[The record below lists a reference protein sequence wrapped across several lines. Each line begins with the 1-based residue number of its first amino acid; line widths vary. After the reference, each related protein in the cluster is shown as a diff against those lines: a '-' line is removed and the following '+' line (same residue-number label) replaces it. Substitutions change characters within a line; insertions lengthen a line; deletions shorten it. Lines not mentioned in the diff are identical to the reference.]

1 MTTKTFTLGQRVSAT
16 RIYHRDFA
24 STAVLNGV
32 IVAGLNRYSGYLIN
46 FGAGFDG
53 HSGNDGIS
61 RGLQPTCWWVQPEH
75 ITAIVDAPV
84 IAPVSVPQGKQQSDR
99 ILAHLLAGKSITQLE
114 AFGVYRI
121 FRLAAR
127 IHELK
132 SKGHKIVTTM
142 RIDETGKQYAE
153 YRLATARRA

>member
-1 MTTKTFTLGQRVSAT
+1 MTTKKFTLGQRVKAT
-16 RIYHRDFA
+16 DIGHRDYA
-24 STAVLNGV
+24 ATDVLEGI
-32 IVAGLNRYSGYLIN
+32 IVGDAHTDMPLIN
-46 FGAGFDG
+46 FGAHFDG
-53 HSGNDGIS
+53 HDGYES
-61 RGLQPTCWWVQPEH
+61 HGPLTETCWFVPAGDV
-75 ITAIVDAPV
+75 TPIVAPV

-99 ILAHLLAGKSITQLE
+99 ILSHLLAGKSITQLE